1 MSDRSDGLNDDGGC
15 AVDWSWLAGVE
26 IAVVA
31 SSLDTL
37 TIRFRSGEAFE
48 VKALLWKGSPFL
60 SFKPHERP
68 RR

>member
-1 MSDRSDGLNDDGGC
+1 MGERSDGLNDDGGC
-15 AVDWSWLAGVE
+15 AVDWSWLTGEE
-26 IAVVA
+26 IAEMA

-37 TIRFRSGEAFE
+37 TIRFRSGETFE

>member
-1 MSDRSDGLNDDGGC
+1 MGERSDGLNDDGGC
-15 AVDWSWLAGVE
+15 AVDWSWLTGEE
-26 IAVVA
+26 IVDAA

-37 TIRFRSGEAFE
+37 TIRFRSGETLE
-48 VKALLWKGSPFL
+48 VKALLWKGRPFL